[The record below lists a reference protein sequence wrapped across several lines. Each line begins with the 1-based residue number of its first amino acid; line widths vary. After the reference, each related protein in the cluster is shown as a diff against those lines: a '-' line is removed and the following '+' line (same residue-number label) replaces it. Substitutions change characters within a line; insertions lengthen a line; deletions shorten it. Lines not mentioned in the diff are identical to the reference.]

1 MGKDLDSNE
10 LIRYRIKEQH
20 SFYERLKNRNENKIL
35 LSL

>member
-1 MGKDLDSNE
+1 MGNELDSKE

>member
-1 MGKDLDSNE
+1 MGNELGSKE
-10 LIRYRIKEQH
+10 LIRYRIKEKH